1 VRLAGEFVFAL
12 LKQYRELVVTLF
24 LVTFPFAVYLS
35 HAKRGRDLNL
45 FDRGIVAITGPVERG
60 LMATVGA
67 GQDAWGDYVS
77 LRSVRAENLKLRREV
92 LHLQEEALS
101 LQEARLEN
109 ERLRQMLDFSRSRTA
124 PMVIAPVVGIGLA
137 PTYLSLRIARGET
150 DGIKK
155 GMAVVTP
162 SGAIGRVQ
170 EVASGYSDV
179 LLLTDVNSAIAVET
193 QKTRARATVRGGG
206 EVKRCKL
213 DFAERSALFE
223 DGDLLITAGTDGV
236 FPKGLAVG
244 RVTHLD
250 NRKSGWY
257 ASGEVEPAVDL
268 ATVEEVLVV
277 TQLPPGRE
285 EKPGSALSIS
295 KAGGHP

>member
-1 VRLAGEFVFAL
+1 MFAL
-12 LKQYRELVVTLF
+12 LKQYRELVVTLV
-24 LVTFPFAVYLS
+24 LVAVPFAVYLS
-35 HAKRGRDLNL
+35 HAKRGRELNL
-45 FDRGIVAITGPVERG
+45 FDRGVVAVTGPIERG

-67 GQDAWGDYVS
+67 AQDAWGDYVS
-77 LRSVRAENLKLRREV
+77 LRTVRAENLKLRGELLR
-92 LHLQEEALS
+92 LQEEALS

-124 PMVIAPVVGIGLA
+124 PMLPAPVVGIGLA

-162 SGAIGRVQ
+162 AGAIGRVQ
-170 EVASGYSDV
+170 EVAGGYADV

-257 ASGEVEPAVDL
+257 VSGEVEPAVDL

-277 TQLPPGRE
+277 TQLPAGRE
-285 EKPGSALSIS
+285 EKPASAAVV
-295 KAGGHP
+295 KAGGRP

>member
-1 VRLAGEFVFAL
+1 MFAL

-24 LVTFPFAVYLS
+24 LVAFPFAVYLS
-35 HAKRGRDLNL
+35 HAKRGRDLNPL
-45 FDRGIVAITGPVERG
+45 DRGIVAVTGPIERA

-67 GQDAWGDYVS
+67 GQDAWADYVS
-77 LRSVRAENLKLRREV
+77 LRTVRAENLKLRHDV

-124 PMVIAPVVGIGLA
+124 PMLIAPVVGIGLA

-170 EVASGYSDV
+170 EVAAGYADV

-257 ASGEVEPAVDL
+257 VSGEVEPAVDL

-285 EKPGSALSIS
+285 EKPGAALSVS
-295 KAGGHP
+295 KVGAHP